1 MLKINVTKKKMK
13 IRKIALVMAIVTV
26 LGVFG
31 GWTWKMPNFLLKFK
45 PVKTDL
51 IEKKLPEKRNVNID
65 RNNKISGEA
74 LQKFT
79 ETTFAEVL
87 KEKKNM
93 VYSPISLYVAL
104 SMLTESS
111 QDNPVLLK
119 LLSGKSVEN
128 IRNINKE
135 ILSEQYKGKNGTT
148 VFANSTH

>member
-1 MLKINVTKKKMK
+1 
-13 IRKIALVMAIVTV
+13 
-26 LGVFG
+26 
-31 GWTWKMPNFLLKFK
+31 MPNFLLKSK

-93 VYSPISLYVAL
+93 MYSPISLYVAL
-104 SMLTESS
+104 SL
-111 QDNPVLLK
+111 
-119 LLSGKSVEN
+119 
-128 IRNINKE
+128 
-135 ILSEQYKGKNGTT
+135 
-148 VFANSTH
+148 

>member
-93 VYSPISLYVAL
+93 VYSPINLKPPARQSDRSKIGNLNFACAFTSQPNL
-104 SMLTESS
+104 S
-111 QDNPVLLK
+111 
-119 LLSGKSVEN
+119 
-128 IRNINKE
+128 I
-135 ILSEQYKGKNGTT
+135 
-148 VFANSTH
+148 

>member
-13 IRKIALVMAIVTV
+13 IKKIALVMAIVTV

-45 PVKTDL
+45 PVKADL

-93 VYSPISLYVAL
+93 VSTLVW
-104 SMLTESS
+104 
-111 QDNPVLLK
+111 VL
-119 LLSGKSVEN
+119 
-128 IRNINKE
+128 
-135 ILSEQYKGKNGTT
+135 
-148 VFANSTH
+148 